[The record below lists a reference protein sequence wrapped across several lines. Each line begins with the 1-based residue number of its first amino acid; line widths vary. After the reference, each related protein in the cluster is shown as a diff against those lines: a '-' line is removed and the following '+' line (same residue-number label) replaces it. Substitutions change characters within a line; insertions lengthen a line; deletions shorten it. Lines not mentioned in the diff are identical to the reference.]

1 MNPPGPDWRPQTVVQ
16 IPPPHALPVQDTT
29 AIDDEEKQART
40 LTYGI
45 GMVAGAALL
54 VVLLVVCGRV
64 LF

>member
-1 MNPPGPDWRPQTVVQ
+1 MNPPAPDWRPQTVVQ
-16 IPPPHALPVQDTT
+16 VPPPRELPVQNTA

-45 GMVAGAALL
+45 GMVAGAVLL
-54 VVLLVVCGRV
+54 VVLFVVCGRV